1 LIVHFMGGAERV
13 ARAMLFALLVALGVA
28 SAARANWLTS
38 IVREAGEVGG
48 ETAGR
53 AASHLGPVGKA
64 AAFLKELGA
73 APKGALAAHA
83 TPEGH
88 WQFVN
93 RDGETFTV
101 GTTDEMSHVLPT
113 LAPDA
118 VASGHGKLTLYVSED
133 SVFANRAALDQIPRD
148 ADLYVVTDDG
158 AFPLMRTGKGPGLL
172 LTARIK
178 PHLAIDLVDQSLFE
192 ETAFLLARP
201 LNKSNIRTIA
211 LEPGASRS
219 LTSAPKLDAET
230 KVPLVD
236 QLDPAN
242 LDEGLRAI
250 RGQTALL
257 TGRVEEGGKL
267 VVSPA
272 SGSEVSLAIDEL
284 VESALRKDVNLVV
297 LQSDTNRQAGGR
309 NWLWQKIEVGGLNEA
324 AGATTFGDFLD
335 ALAERRGGFKLTADR
350 NGTDRVHVSAIPD
363 PASAGLTAEAGNAFE
378 DLVSHVTGEVI
389 TKAVEL
395 DVRDES
401 AEKERDARL
410 IPGVPTYIQYP
421 YLAGLIAGLAGWAT
435 ARRWWM
441 KIMPEKAAAEAG
453 RGAAARLSRLPADLA
468 FLLVFL
474 PLAGMP
480 AFLVHS
486 VLQMVEMVVAPFRW
500 IWRKFLISKV

>member
-1 LIVHFMGGAERV
+1 VHSMGVAERIVRATLFTLLIVINAAGP
-13 ARAMLFALLVALGVA
+13 
-28 SAARANWLTS
+28 ARANWLTS

-53 AASHLGPVGKA
+53 AVSHLGPVGKA
-64 AAFLKELGA
+64 AAYLTELSA

-101 GTTDEMSHVLPT
+101 GTTDEMSRVLPT

-133 SVFANRAALDQIPRD
+133 SVFANRAALDQIPHD

-158 AFPLMRTGKGPGLL
+158 AFPLTRTGKGGDQV
-172 LTARIK
+172 LTAHVK
-178 PHLAIDLVDQSLFE
+178 PHLAIDLVDQALFE

-211 LEPGASRS
+211 LEPGAGKSM
-219 LTSAPKLDAET
+219 TSAPKLDPET

-236 QLDPAN
+236 QLDPGN
-242 LDEGLRAI
+242 LYDGLRSI
-250 RGQTALL
+250 RGQTALV
-257 TGRVEEGGKL
+257 TGRAEGGKL
-267 VVSPA
+267 VVSPS
-272 SGSEVSLAIDEL
+272 SGPEVSLAIDDL
-284 VESALRKDVNLVV
+284 IESARGSDVKLVV
-297 LQSDTNRQAGGR
+297 LQSDANRQAGGR

-324 AGATTFGDFLD
+324 AGAATFGDFLD
-335 ALAERRGGFKLTADR
+335 ALAARRGGFKLTADR
-350 NGTDRVHVSAIPD
+350 NGADRVHVSAVPD
-363 PASAGLTAEAGNAFE
+363 PASTGLTGEAGNAIA

-395 DVRDES
+395 DARDQS
-401 AEKERDARL
+401 TEKEHDARL

-435 ARRWWM
+435 ARRWWG
-441 KIMPEKAAAEAG
+441 KIVPKRAAAEAG
-453 RGAAARLSRLPADLA
+453 SGAAARIARLPGDLA

-480 AFLVHS
+480 AFFVHS
-486 VLQMVEMVVAPFRW
+486 VLQMVEMIVAPFRW
-500 IWRKFLISKV
+500 IRRKFLISKV